1 MGNRPGNRWMDTDP
15 PTNTTT
21 RQEPIMATTKTL
33 ISNIRS
39 LACNGI
45 ISDAEAGKLIRKVE
59 KQEAAAVEEAV
70 VAEVAAALTAFVQ
83 PGIEY
88 KISDLVKEVMGISAP
103 CHGYKETKDE
113 QKYRDG
119 VAKPRMKAAIESL
132 DDMVSITGSGAQTR
146 YLFNG
151 ETPEVVEAMFEL
163 NGEECEEDS
172 PES

>member
-1 MGNRPGNRWMDTDP
+1 
-15 PTNTTT
+15 
-21 RQEPIMATTKTL
+21 MASSLLHGLQL

-103 CHGYKETKDE
+103 CHGYAETKEE
-113 QKYRDG
+113 QKHRDG

-132 DDMVSITGSGAQTR
+132 GDFVTIKGSGAQTR

-151 ETPEVVEAMFEL
+151 ELPEVVDAMFEI
-163 NGEECEEDS
+163 NADGDEDAAS
-172 PES
+172 SDDA

>member
-1 MGNRPGNRWMDTDP
+1 MYPNGT
-15 PTNTTT
+15 PTITN
-21 RQEPIMATTKTL
+21 QPEANMATTKTL

-45 ISDAEAGKLIRKVE
+45 ISSSEANKLIRKVK
-59 KQEAAAVEEAV
+59 KQEAAAFEEAV
-70 VAEVAAALTAFVQ
+70 VAEVATALTAFVQ

-88 KISDLVKEVMGISAP
+88 KISDLVKEVMGTSAP
-103 CHGYKETKDE
+103 CHGYAETKDE

-119 VAKPRMKAAIESL
+119 VAKPRMKAAIASL
-132 DDMVSITGSGAQTR
+132 GDMVSITGSGAQTR

-163 NGEECEEDS
+163 NGEDEDQD
-172 PES
+172 